1 MGYAVDVAT
10 NGREVL
16 ELLPQADYSLI

>member
-16 ELLPQADYSLI
+16 ELLPQADYRA